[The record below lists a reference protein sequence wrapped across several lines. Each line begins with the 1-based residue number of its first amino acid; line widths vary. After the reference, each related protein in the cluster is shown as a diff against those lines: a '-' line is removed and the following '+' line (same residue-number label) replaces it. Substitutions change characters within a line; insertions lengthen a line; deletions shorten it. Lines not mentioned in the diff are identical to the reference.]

1 MEKFQEIEEERKQTK
16 LSFEKLLEDLESE
29 RAFNQKI
36 FAEEHVN

>member
-1 MEKFQEIEEERKQTK
+1 MTK
-16 LSFEKLLEDLESE
+16 LSFEKLEENLESE